1 MRNFNI
7 AIILM
12 GAILTSCASI
22 PEPQI
27 KAGIQTEVQATA
39 IGYQFLRYLP
49 KDYSLD
55 ANKEYPVLIF
65 LHGSGERG
73 TDISKV
79 SIHGPPRLAREGK
92 DFPFI
97 IISPQ
102 LPEGALWE
110 NGKLD
115 ATLKAALAGL
125 KVDKSKIYLTG
136 LSLGGMGTF
145 SWAKE
150 RPKLFAAIAPVCG
163 MANPM
168 DANVLKD
175 IPVWAFHGAKD
186 DVVPYQGSAFIIG
199 SIKDLGGADAKI
211 TLYPDANHDSWTMTY
226 NNPELYSW
234 MLNHSN
240 PNGPREFSKLK

>member
-1 MRNFNI
+1 MRKI
-7 AIILM
+7 SSTILFV
-12 GAILTSCASI
+12 GLILASCASVPPI
-22 PEPQI
+22 P
-27 KAGIQTEVQATA
+27 QTVGAQSVVASSEG
-39 IGYQFLRYLP
+39 GYQFLRYLP
-49 KDYSLD
+49 KDYSVQ
-55 ANKEYPVLIF
+55 NSTKYPVLIF

-115 ATLKAALAGL
+115 STLKRALEGL
-125 KVDKSKIYLTG
+125 NFDSSKIYLTG

-145 SWAKE
+145 AWANE

-168 DANVLKD
+168 DAITLKD
-175 IPVWAFHGAKD
+175 VPIWAFHGAKD
-186 DVVPYQGSAFIIG
+186 DVVPYQGSAFIIET
-199 SIKDLGGADAKI
+199 IKDLGGTKAKI
-211 TLYPDANHDSWTMTY
+211 SIYPEANHDSWTQTY

-234 MLNHSN
+234 MLSHSN
-240 PNGPREFSKLK
+240 PNGRQEFSKVK